1 MMKETVVMLCVSKKQ
16 LGENPDLF
24 IYPGSI
30 EMPCTECS
38 ELVFVSPAS
47 QGAMKRATVI
57 LLCLRCFTKRVEAEK
72 EPVKF
77 EVLPE
82 TAREVALWRK
92 RRN

>member
-1 MMKETVVMLCVSKKQ
+1 MEETIVMLCISKKQ
-16 LGENPDLF
+16 AEKNPDLF
-24 IYPGSI
+24 IYPGSK

-47 QGAMKRATVI
+47 QDAMKRATVI
-57 LLCLRCFTKRVEAEK
+57 LLCPRCFTKRVEAEK
-72 EPVKF
+72 EPVKL

-82 TAREVALWRK
+82 TAQEVALWRK